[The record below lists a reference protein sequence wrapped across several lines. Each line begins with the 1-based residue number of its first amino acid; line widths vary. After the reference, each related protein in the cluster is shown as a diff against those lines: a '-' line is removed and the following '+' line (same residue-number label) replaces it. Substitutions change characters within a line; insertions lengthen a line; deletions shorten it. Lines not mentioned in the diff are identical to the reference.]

1 MRGPDASSSQDLM
14 PGLALQLFSK
24 CAIMGVRRDGHRFS
38 GRRREVAGHAEKSQP
53 VCHNTRA
60 PEWAPFQKTTAR
72 LMRENMRSRRAI
84 LASIMA
90 CMRHNSSCRELK
102 LILRHP
108 AAQFAELRSYWTSCM
123 SNRICICWD
132 ASLPLFFNS
141 VGTGNTHAT
150 SGTGQ
155 SARKLEEDADTFVHA
170 TVDKNLAQSIIQA
183 RLAKKLNQK
192 ELATLIMEKPT
203 VIQE

>member
-1 MRGPDASSSQDLM
+1 MRKNRSR
-14 PGLALQLFSK
+14 
-24 CAIMGVRRDGHRFS
+24 CAIMSVLLDGRHSEVDDVRWLVMRK
-38 GRRREVAGHAEKSQP
+38 KSQP

-192 ELATLIMEKPT
+192 KLATLIMEKPT